1 MRILVV
7 CGAGASSTFV
17 AQRLLRAA
25 HDSGLDWSTSAGS
38 ESSIDPS
45 DPHDVILVG
54 PHLADRLADLQ
65 RASTGSAIA
74 LLPHDIF
81 ADLTG
86 TRTLALVHDAIAG
99 TPTPK
104 GTL

>member
-1 MRILVV
+1 MKILVV

-25 HDSGLDWSTSAGS
+25 HESGLDWSTSAGN
-38 ESSIDPS
+38 EASIDQS
-45 DPHDVILVG
+45 NPHDVILVG
-54 PHLADRLADLQ
+54 PHLADRIVDLQ
-65 RASTGSAIA
+65 NASTHSVVA

-86 TRTLALVHDAIAG
+86 TRALAIVHDAIAG

-104 GTL
+104 GTS